1 MKIRVDNNAI
11 ITDCQY
17 RTFAEIR
24 EQLTFDNPAYL
35 ENVKRNFSNWK
46 TARTIECF
54 TTFPGGLVFPRGFT
68 GAACRIA
75 KKNGEQ
81 VHIEDCR
88 RSFSSVNYQ
97 FLGSLK
103 PFQHAAVDAIL
114 KKDFGIL
121 EAATGAGKTIMALA
135 VIAARQQPVLIL
147 VHTGELLHQ
156 WVDRIVTFLGIPK
169 EEIGIIGAGK
179 MRIGNRITVALI
191 QTLAKHTNDVFPFI
205 GMLVVDECHHIPSK
219 TFTDTIS
226 QFDCKYQLGLS
237 ATAYRRDGLSKLI
250 FFGIGD
256 IVHTV
261 DKEHLVNEGHICKAI
276 VETIETQFRTNFDGS
291 SQYSSMLSELCG
303 DETRNKLI
311 ASHAA
316 GEANGN
322 AGITLVLS
330 DRKTHC
336 EALRAVLLSQGVD
349 SDILTGDVSKKNR
362 IELTDRLADGRC
374 KVLIGTSQL
383 LSEGFDCPSIS
394 TIILSTPMKWEG
406 RVIQSIGRG
415 LRPAAGKSH
424 ARIIDFNDSN
434 VGVLAAGA
442 RSRARTF
449 SRMPGVEICK

>member
-1 MKIRVDNNAI
+1 MKIKIDNQTT
-11 ITDCQY
+11 ITDC
-17 RTFAEIR
+17 RAGTFTAIM
-24 EQLTFDNPAYL
+24 EQLTFQNPQYL
-35 ENVKRNFSNWK
+35 ENQRRNFSNYQ
-46 TARTIECF
+46 TPRTIECF
-54 TTFPGGLVFPRGFT
+54 KPVSGGLSFPRGFT
-68 GAACRIA
+68 GAACLIA

-81 VHIEDCR
+81 VVVDDCR
-88 RSFSSVNYQ
+88 RSFLPVNVS
-97 FLGSLK
+97 FNGTLK
-103 PFQHAAVDAIL
+103 PFQQTAVDAIL
-114 KKDFGIL
+114 KKDFGTL
-121 EAATGAGKTIMALA
+121 EAATGAGKTIMAIA
-135 VIAARQQPVLIL
+135 VIAARQQQTLIV
-147 VHTGELLHQ
+147 VHTSELLNQ
-156 WVDRIVTFLGIPK
+156 WVDRIVAFTDIPK
-169 EEIGIIGAGK
+169 SEVGIIGAGK

-191 QTLAKHTNDVFPFI
+191 QTLAKHTKDVFPFI

-219 TFTDTIS
+219 TFTDTVS

-303 DETRNKLI
+303 DKTRNKLI

-330 DRKTHC
+330 DRKSHC

-374 KVLIGTSQL
+374 KVLIG
-383 LSEGFDCPSIS
+383 
-394 TIILSTPMKWEG
+394 M
-406 RVIQSIGRG
+406 
-415 LRPAAGKSH
+415 LRY
-424 ARIIDFNDSN
+424 
-434 VGVLAAGA
+434 
-442 RSRARTF
+442 
-449 SRMPGVEICK
+449 E